1 MFSSFKYNK
10 STLKDGFI
18 GHPDQASSAQRLN
31 RYQRRN
37 KRNFLQEI
45 NRLDKGD
52 NKHGQR

>member
-1 MFSSFKYNK
+1 MFSSFNK

-18 GHPDQASSAQRLN
+18 GHPDPASSAQMLN
-31 RYQRRN
+31 RQQRRTK